1 MGVISVIPYFSNLLI
16 DVSPSLFLYFY
27 LESQWPSIHPISQT
41 FLLSYISSF
50 LEITQKQT
58 FTGAFR
64 KSCSEDMQKNLRE
77 ITHVSN
83 CDFNKVALQLY

>member
-16 DVSPSLFLYFY
+16 DVSPSLFLYLY

-41 FLLSYISSF
+41 FLLSYSMISLSSF

-64 KSCSEDMQKNLRE
+64 KSCSEDMQKHLRE
-77 ITHVSN
+77 ITHV
-83 CDFNKVALQLY
+83 KL